1 MMLPESIL
9 CTYKIPAHHPCLA
22 GHFPGNPIVPGVV
35 ILDYSRRLLQQWRP
49 EIRITSMT
57 WTKFH
62 QPLKPEQ
69 AFMIELRQ
77 KNTGLIQF
85 ECRCHQQKLASG
97 QFQVKPAS

>member
-1 MMLPESIL
+1 MLPESIRN
-9 CTYKIPAHHPCLA
+9 TYKIPADHPCLA

-49 EIRITSMT
+49 EIRITGMA

-69 AFMIELRQ
+69 AFIIELRQ
-77 KNTGLIQF
+77 KNSDRIQF
-85 ECRCHQQKLASG
+85 ECHCNQQKLASG
-97 QFQVKPAS
+97 QFQIRPAS